1 MSPTTPPPFG
11 KLRQAWVDPSGYSLE
26 LPSPDTLTPGDWSTL
41 GLMAGMAVAGLATP
55 SLIVGAPLIL
65 AMALVCGL
73 NEMCRESMLGL
84 SGQITALGSD
94 VPNTYLYTAELLN
107 HAFAQYPLLPNA
119 SPPTQF
125 LANLALSLIGLDT
138 VTDFATLVSGRDP
151 LTGQELTSQ
160 ELFYTWVA
168 LMIPFVGAGVAR
180 HYGDDIFGS
189 MRHGDDLA
197 HVASRTCSFDEA
209 TPVATDE
216 GTIPIKDVEV
226 GDKVLAWDEL
236 TDSTGYFLVTTT
248 YTDVHEVLVYL
259 TINGEQIETT
269 PEHPFYTTDEGWTPA
284 SELNEGDALRTI
296 DGTTGIVDAVTFVAT
311 PRVMY
316 NMTVADAH
324 TYVVGDGEWV
334 VHNSCPIL
342 YRVEGI
348 PNQRFAIDSAGNVTM
363 MAGPAVKPHHRLY
376 VSFDADHALYYLD
389 LKVEG
394 GLPGAHIKYFEVEQ
408 EFLDTIRRDKVD
420 QDLGKLFPDRPQ
432 LSDVNQ
438 GSDLYGIPN
447 NYFDLLLRLIIPGS
461 GGVIYP

>member
-1 MSPTTPPPFG
+1 M
-11 KLRQAWVDPSGYSLE
+11 
-26 LPSPDTLTPGDWSTL
+26 TPGDWSTL

-334 VHNSCPIL
+334 VHNSCRWL
-342 YRVEGI
+342 GGRGLTNDRVG
-348 PNQRFAIDSAGNVTM
+348 NQLVRDAREIFFQLPSEARKTVIAVAQGGNEKIVT
-363 MAGPAVKPHHRLY
+363 AFIKTDPQALRL
-376 VSFDADHALYYLD
+376 VGFP
-389 LKVEG
+389 E
-394 GLPGAHIKYFEVEQ
+394 HISSISVEQ
-408 EFLDTIRRDKVD
+408 EFLDTIRTR
-420 QDLGKLFPDRPQ
+420 
-432 LSDVNQ
+432 
-438 GSDLYGIPN
+438 
-447 NYFDLLLRLIIPGS
+447 
-461 GGVIYP
+461 